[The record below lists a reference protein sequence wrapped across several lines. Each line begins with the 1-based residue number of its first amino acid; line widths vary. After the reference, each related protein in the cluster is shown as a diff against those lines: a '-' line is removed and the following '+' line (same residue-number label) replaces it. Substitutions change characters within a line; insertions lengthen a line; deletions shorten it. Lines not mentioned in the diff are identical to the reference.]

1 VATHKMHDDEIEI
14 SAELVRRLLAEQFP
28 RWANLSIVRVTSA
41 GTDNAMFR
49 LGDELLVRL
58 PRIPWAI
65 SQVEREH
72 RWLPELAP
80 HLPLAIPTPLARGE
94 PGDGYPWPWS
104 VYGWLEGETATIDR
118 IRDPDEAAR
127 ELAGFVR
134 AMHAIDPAGGPPGGR
149 GEPLATRD
157 EEVRGAIAD
166 LEGMIDTRPAVAAWD
181 EALRVPEWD
190 GPPMWLHGDLLSQN
204 LLAVDGRLCAV
215 IDWGGV
221 GVGDPACDAA
231 PAWTYL
237 RATSRDVFRE
247 ALAVDDATWAR
258 GRGWALCFGLVAL
271 PYYVVT
277 NPVLAGIARQAVEA
291 VLDDSGGNAGGRT

>member
-1 VATHKMHDDEIEI
+1 MSTGKMHDDEVEVP
-14 SAELVRRLLAEQFP
+14 AELVRRLLAEQFP
-28 RWANLSIVRVTSA
+28 QWADLPLAHVPSA
-41 GTDNAMFR
+41 GTDNSMFR
-49 LGDELLVRL
+49 LGDDLVVRL

-72 RWLPELAP
+72 RWLPKLASS
-80 HLPLAIPTPLARGE
+80 LPLAIPTPLAKGTPGE
-94 PGDGYPWPWS
+94 GYPWPWS
-104 VYGWLEGETATIDR
+104 VYRWLEGEAATLDR
-118 IRDPDEAAR
+118 IRDPNEAAAD
-127 ELAGFVR
+127 LARFVV
-134 AMHAIDPAGGPPGGR
+134 ALHAIDPHGAPRGNR
-149 GEPLATRD
+149 GEALESRD

-166 LEGMIDTRPAVAAWD
+166 LDGMLDTEAATAAW
-181 EALRVPEWD
+181 EAALRAPGWD

-204 LLAVDGRLCAV
+204 MLARDGRLSAI

-237 RATSRDVFRE
+237 PATSRAVFRSG
-247 ALAVDDATWAR
+247 LDVDDATWAR

-277 NPVLAGIARQAVEA
+277 NPVLGGIARSAVES
-291 VLDDSGGNAGGRT
+291 VLADPER